1 MSILIFQHISFVEM
15 TLFLFLFVFWG
26 ICPRRRTLGGY
37 ARGRS
42 SYLCSFL
49 HCIEKRIV
57 YVQVP
62 CTCGFS
68 LGSGTPHP
76 WVALPQENP
85 LGWEPPVQHFQ
96 DQQMIENRLKSWKA
110 PLSPSSSLKI
120 STAPSATLVRGGW
133 KAKTSQSVLTP
144 GWKWQGLD
152 VVVTLRVSSTWLI
165 IG

>member
-1 MSILIFQHISFVEM
+1 
-15 TLFLFLFVFWG
+15 
-26 ICPRRRTLGGY
+26 
-37 ARGRS
+37 
-42 SYLCSFL
+42 
-49 HCIEKRIV
+49 
-57 YVQVP
+57 VQVP

-96 DQQMIENRLKSWKA
+96 DQQMIENRLKSWEA
-110 PLSPSSSLKI
+110 PLSPSSSLQI

-144 GWKWQGLD
+144 GWKWCVLE
-152 VVVTLRVSSTWLI
+152 VTRFGCCCHTTCV
-165 IG
+165 